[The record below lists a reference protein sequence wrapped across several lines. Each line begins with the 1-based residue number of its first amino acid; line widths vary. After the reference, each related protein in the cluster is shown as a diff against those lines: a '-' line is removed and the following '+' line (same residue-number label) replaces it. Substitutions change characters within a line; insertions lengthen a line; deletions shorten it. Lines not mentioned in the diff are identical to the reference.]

1 MFKCLYAGLVLVL
14 RNLQVSLGSAEDQFG
29 LKTAVKPFLV
39 LPEFF
44 TGSSPGLSQP
54 FNHELR
60 LISGKCLVSWR
71 VLKPLIGKKIVD
83 GCKNCSRFAKISLK

>member
-60 LISGKCLVSWR
+60 LISGKCLASWR
-71 VLKPLIGKKIVD
+71 VLKPLIGKKLWM
-83 GCKNCSRFAKISLK
+83 GAKIAADLQKLV